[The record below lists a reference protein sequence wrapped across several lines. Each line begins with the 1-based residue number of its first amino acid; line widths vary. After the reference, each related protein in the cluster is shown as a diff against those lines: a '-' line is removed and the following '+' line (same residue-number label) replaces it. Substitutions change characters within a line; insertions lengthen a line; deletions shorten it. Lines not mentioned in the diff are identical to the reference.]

1 MIDSSRN
8 KIDFA
13 LFCSKHP
20 KTKLTISHD
29 LSKIGADSAN
39 EVNLRI
45 VVHPCIECTWEMNQ
59 IKGAIRTLKE
69 LQNIDLKD
77 ENNE

>member
-8 KIDFA
+8 KLGFA

-20 KTKLTISHD
+20 KQRLNMSHD
-29 LSKIGADSAN
+29 LSEVGADSAYD
-39 EVNLRI
+39 VNIRI
-45 VVHPCIECTWEMNQ
+45 VVHPCRECTWEMNN

-69 LQNIDLKD
+69 LQSIDTVD
-77 ENNE
+77 